1 MRSFFRTAGLLIE
14 YMTAI
19 QERINHFTMIGYQAS
34 HEQFSPGDLLHYCS
48 LAEEAGFTAINSSD
62 HFHPWSK
69 RQGQSGYSFAWLGA
83 SMAGTTIPH
92 GVVCTPGYRNHPA
105 IVAQAAATLS
115 EMFPER
121 FWMALG
127 SGEALNERITG
138 EKFPIK
144 SERNERLLECADII
158 KRLLNGETVTHFG
171 RVTVEGAKLYTLPK
185 VSPLLIGAAVTK
197 ETAAWMGSWADG
209 MITVHRPQAEL
220 KEVVDAF
227 RNNGGE
233 GKPVF
238 LKAQLSYAPSE
249 EEALQGAYDQWRT
262 NIFHSTA
269 LAELWQVEQ
278 FDLVGEFVQAE
289 ELKDMVRISASIEQ
303 HIEWI
308 RQDRELGF
316 ERIILHNVNR
326 EQERFIRTFGEKVLP
341 KIS

>member
-1 MRSFFRTAGLLIE
+1 
-14 YMTAI
+14 
-19 QERINHFTMIGYQAS
+19 MIGYQAS
-34 HEQFSPGDLLHYCS
+34 HEQFTPSELLRYS
-48 LAEEAGFTAINSSD
+48 VMAQAAGFTSINSSD
-62 HFHPWSK
+62 HFYPWSK

-83 SMAGTTIPH
+83 SMAQTSLPY

-115 EMFPER
+115 EMFPNR

-127 SGEALNERITG
+127 SGEAVNERITG

-144 SERNERLLECADII
+144 SERNERLLECATVI
-158 KRLLNGETVTHFG
+158 KRLLKGETVTHFG
-171 RVTVEGAKLYTLPK
+171 KVTLEEVKLWTLPK
-185 VSPLLIGAAVTK
+185 NPPLLVGAAVTK

-209 MITVHRPQAEL
+209 LITVHREHKEL

-238 LKAQLSYAPSE
+238 LKAQLSYARSE
-249 EEALQGAYDQWRT
+249 EEALQGAWDQWRT

-278 FDLVGEFVQAE
+278 FDKVAEFVQPDE
-289 ELKDMVRISASIEQ
+289 MYEMVRISADLDQ

-308 RQDRELGF
+308 KEDLKLGF

-326 EQERFIRTFGEKVLP
+326 EQELFIKTFGEKVLP
-341 KIS
+341 CFS